1 MEVYLEDIFEA
12 EASVVRAKNQYL
24 RERGWE
30 EQRNQFKKD
39 LMWGKVIYLP
49 NNNSSLTATMLTTDE
64 ALDVEKTFNKTNL
77 HRNNFS

>member
-12 EASVVRAKNQYL
+12 EGKVVQLKNQYL

-30 EQRNQFKKD
+30 EQHNQFKKD
-39 LMWGKVIYLP
+39 LLWGKVIYLP